1 MDTPESPQREPSP
14 RQDEEGLHHSWPK
27 PQPFIVEPP
36 TPGRANNNG
45 PSPRTVRFD
54 RGRYAMAT
62 VNSVLPEYTN
72 SDQDVVRCAFS
83 PANCVSIAQLP
94 SEIKYNRVSVS
105 RSVKRLAALGC
116 HRAKRVSP
124 VAMARSRHDERML
137 KTQPLPS
144 PRDYLAGAWPA
155 NCPSGHGEL
164 PHTSKQFSDFDYKF
178 SPYNTARLLADLER
192 QQHVHAQAVISE
204 TPFAPSDV
212 CFKGKHETALTYTSE
227 PYKPAISII
236 CRPQR
241 PNRFGPFSP
250 ATGSRGL
257 SRTVGPK
264 KLSSILTSLR
274 KLLHEDWRLCSFT
287 IHGSPNEPVTISFS
301 LDTVESEASLKTYM
315 NHMSK
320 MNHIIND
327 NNFVKMN
334 AAWALKNGD
343 GFIHFCFQPPWWIP
357 PRPKNGKY
365 QKAAWAAKT

>member
-1 MDTPESPQREPSP
+1 VT
-14 RQDEEGLHHSWPK
+14 
-27 PQPFIVEPP
+27 
-36 TPGRANNNG
+36 
-45 PSPRTVRFD
+45 
-54 RGRYAMAT
+54 
-62 VNSVLPEYTN
+62 SVLHEYTN
-72 SDQDVVRCAFS
+72 SEQDVVRCAFS
-83 PANCVSIAQLP
+83 PANCVSLAALP
-94 SEIKYNRVSVS
+94 DEIKYNRVSVT

-116 HRAKRVSP
+116 HRAARVTP
-124 VAMARSRHDERML
+124 VAMARSRHDDIML

-155 NCPSGHGEL
+155 NCPSGPGDL
-164 PHTSKQFSDFDYKF
+164 PYTSKQFSDFDYKF
-178 SPYNTARLLADLER
+178 SPYGTISALQSAER
-192 QQHVHAQAVISE
+192 QQHVRAQEKISE
-204 TPFAPSDV
+204 APFIPGDS
-212 CFKGKHETALTYTSE
+212 CYRGKHETNLTYTGE

-257 SRTVGPK
+257 SSTVGPK
-264 KLSSILTSLR
+264 KLSSILTALR
-274 KLLHEDWRLCSFT
+274 KQLHEDWRLCSFT

-301 LDTVESEASLKTYM
+301 LDSVEAEASLKIYM

-334 AAWALKNGD
+334 SAWALKNGD

-357 PRPKNGKY
+357 PRPKNTRFK
-365 QKAAWAAKT
+365 AWARTSTA